1 MLTDFYCVLQE
12 QRTHIDV
19 LDAALSNAQNTVL
32 RLEEEVRQKEAYA
45 DRVKQMTKSLE
56 QLQVRKI
63 FLAVQRSVMD
73 QCCGSGSVLDLY
85 SGASWIRIHT
95 CKCRIKRRQK
105 MSDFRY

>member
-1 MLTDFYCVLQE
+1 VLRLIGLNTHFFTLQE

-56 QLQVRKI
+56 QLQVPSQPSEQILTEVNIKLY
-63 FLAVQRSVMD
+63 LAVMCNRNQ
-73 QCCGSGSVLDLY
+73 LF
-85 SGASWIRIHT
+85 WILI
-95 CKCRIKRRQK
+95 
-105 MSDFRY
+105 